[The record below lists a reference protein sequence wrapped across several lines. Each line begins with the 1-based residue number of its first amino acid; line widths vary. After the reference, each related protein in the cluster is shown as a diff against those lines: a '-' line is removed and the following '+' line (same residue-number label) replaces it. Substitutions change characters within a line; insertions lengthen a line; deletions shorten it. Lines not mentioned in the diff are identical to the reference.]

1 MVAAVPPLLTAR
13 GITPEML
20 VTAIRDAKIEPC
32 VLSASPA
39 TSRLARL
46 PCPGVCLDFASVG
59 PALRIT
65 GEMPA
70 KAYSLLFVDVC
81 PRPGRSLN
89 FAIEHLDGYIGL
101 FAPGGSV
108 DALTPAGY
116 ATASLSVP
124 EALFHEALAA
134 HSLDLPVHVLR
145 SGIGLPIEPTE
156 QARLRRLLH
165 EIERAL
171 WDDPAVFQE
180 MPARHAVE
188 AELIAAFLGA
198 IRCSWPTM
206 RPHATRTGGRL
217 RRLGQACDFLAAH
230 AREPIQ
236 LSDLCTELGLTGRG
250 VEQLF
255 RDLLGLSPI
264 AYLRHLRL
272 HGARQALRNTPPSSG
287 SVKRIALEW
296 GFWHLGRFAS
306 QYRMLFG
313 ESPSTT
319 IARPAG

>member
-1 MVAAVPPLLTAR
+1 M
-13 GITPEML
+13 
-20 VTAIRDAKIEPC
+20 
-32 VLSASPA
+32 
-39 TSRLARL
+39 SRLARL

-65 GEMPA
+65 GEMPPE
-70 KAYSLLFVDVC
+70 AYSLLFVDAC
-81 PRPGRSLN
+81 PLPGRSLN
-89 FAIEHLDGYIGL
+89 FGIEHIDGYIGL
-101 FAPGGSV
+101 FAPSGTV

-124 EALFHEALAA
+124 EGLFHESLGA
-134 HSLDLPVHVLR
+134 HSLDLPAHVLR
-145 SGIGLPIEPTE
+145 SGIGLRIEPMA
-156 QARLRRLLH
+156 QARLRLLLH

-171 WDDPAVFQE
+171 WEDPDVFRE
-180 MPARHAVE
+180 MPARRAVE

-198 IRCSWPTM
+198 IRSSWPAKLP
-206 RPHATRTGGRL
+206 RATRTGGRL

-236 LSDLCTELGLTGRG
+236 LSDLCAELGLTGRG

-272 HGARQALRNTPPSSG
+272 HGARRALRDAPATSG
-287 SVKRIALEW
+287 SVKRVALEW

-306 QYRMLFG
+306 QYRALFG

-319 IARPAG
+319 IARRAN